1 MELKS
6 TQPPNPQTEAK
17 YIAENLRESHPELN
31 HPPQPPRLWE
41 RRLKQVVSPVRFI
54 QNLLFANPQ
63 DFHGRVY
70 VTPELQEH
78 SNLTA
83 RVISVASLFNA
94 ITNQPLLFF
103 AFKDFAGVAAILAS
117 LTLNLLLIK
126 FTNDNG
132 TAVAGRKYGNQS
144 WAKAGAAAM
153 IAMSVLQSF
162 AAGVGMEAMNN
173 RPYLA
178 ELKAQEEIER
188 QTENLQAIPA
198 TSEALEA
205 AQQEFQQLQ
214 GELVGIPREN
224 PNWDTLHVQLYGTWA
239 ERDRDWSQVPL
250 ENLPLQQRVFRLER
264 QAQVIK
270 EEAQQAWGE
279 KLAQRQ
285 QLGDDVLFLQQHLPG
300 AFARHF
306 DDDYELK
313 SGTEIVRL
321 AVVSLYQKVLS
332 LDVASLGFPLFF
344 FLLSVVTS
352 GIACWLTLAHAQ
364 RQDVQISRDEWVSE
378 AIQAQVE
385 AWIRAADDGSG
396 ENS

>member
-6 TQPPNPQTEAK
+6 TQPPNLPTEAK

-31 HPPQPPRLWE
+31 QPPQPPRLWE
-41 RRLKQVVSPVRFI
+41 KRLKHVVSPVRFL
-54 QNLLFANPQ
+54 QNLILANPQ

-70 VTPELQEH
+70 VTPELQDH

-103 AFKDFAGVAAILAS
+103 AFKDFGGTAAILAS

-178 ELKAQEEIER
+178 ELKAREEIER
-188 QTENLQAIPA
+188 QTENLQTIPA
-198 TSEALEA
+198 TSEALQA
-205 AQQEFQQLQ
+205 AQREFQQLQ
-214 GELVGIPREN
+214 GEFAGIPREN
-224 PNWDTLHVQLYGTWA
+224 PNGILSMCNSMELG
-239 ERDRDWSQVPL
+239 
-250 ENLPLQQRVFRLER
+250 ENAIAIGVRFPWKISLCNNESSAWNARPKRLR
-264 QAQVIK
+264 RRPSK
-270 EEAQQAWGE
+270 
-279 KLAQRQ
+279 
-285 QLGDDVLFLQQHLPG
+285 PG
-300 AFARHF
+300 G
-306 DDDYELK
+306 K
-313 SGTEIVRL
+313 NW
-321 AVVSLYQKVLS
+321 
-332 LDVASLGFPLFF
+332 
-344 FLLSVVTS
+344 LSVS
-352 GIACWLTLAHAQ
+352 NLGMMSYSCNSIYPERLHATLM
-364 RQDVQISRDEWVSE
+364 RTMS
-378 AIQAQVE
+378 
-385 AWIRAADDGSG
+385 
-396 ENS
+396 

>member
-1 MELKS
+1 MKLKS
-6 TQPPNPQTEAK
+6 TQLPNPQTEAK
-17 YIAENLRESHPELN
+17 HIADNLRESHPQLN
-31 HPPQPPRLWE
+31 HPPQPPQLWKQRLN
-41 RRLKQVVSPVRFI
+41 QVVSPVRVLK
-54 QNLLFANPQ
+54 NLVFANPQ
-63 DFHGRVY
+63 DFHGHVY

-83 RVISVASLFNA
+83 RVITVASLFNA

-103 AFKDFAGVAAILAS
+103 AFKDFGGLAAISAS

-132 TAVAGRKYGNQS
+132 TAVAGRKYGNQN

-153 IAMSVLQSF
+153 ISMSVLQSF

-173 RPYLA
+173 RPFLA
-178 ELKAQEEIER
+178 ELKAQEEIQR
-188 QTENLQAIPA
+188 QTENLQEIPA
-198 TSEALEA
+198 SSEALEA
-205 AQQEFQQLQ
+205 AQREFQQLQ
-214 GELVGIPREN
+214 GELAGIPREN
-224 PNWDTLHVQLYGTWA
+224 PNWDTLHVQLYGTWE

-264 QAQVIK
+264 QAQAIK

-285 QLGDDVLFLQQHLPG
+285 QLGDDVLFLQQHLPA

-332 LDVASLGFPLFF
+332 LDLASLGFPLFF

-364 RQDVQISRDEWVSE
+364 RQDVQMSRDELVNE

>member
-6 TQPPNPQTEAK
+6 TQPPNLPTEAK

-31 HPPQPPRLWE
+31 QPPQPPRLWE
-41 RRLKQVVSPVRFI
+41 KRLKHVVSPVRFL
-54 QNLLFANPQ
+54 QNLILANPQ

-70 VTPELQEH
+70 VTPELQDH

-103 AFKDFAGVAAILAS
+103 AFKDFGGTAAILAS

-178 ELKAQEEIER
+178 ELKAREEIER
-188 QTENLQAIPA
+188 QTENLQTIPA
-198 TSEALEA
+198 TSEALQA
-205 AQQEFQQLQ
+205 AQREFQQLQ
-214 GELVGIPREN
+214 GEFAGIPREN
-224 PNWDTLHVQLYGTWA
+224 PNWDTLHVQLYGTWG

-264 QAQVIK
+264 QAQAIK

-279 KLAQRQ
+279 KT
-285 QLGDDVLFLQQHLPG
+285 G
-300 AFARHF
+300 
-306 DDDYELK
+306 
-313 SGTEIVRL
+313 S
-321 AVVSLYQKVLS
+321 
-332 LDVASLGFPLFF
+332 ASATWG
-344 FLLSVVTS
+344 
-352 GIACWLTLAHAQ
+352 
-364 RQDVQISRDEWVSE
+364 
-378 AIQAQVE
+378 
-385 AWIRAADDGSG
+385 
-396 ENS
+396 